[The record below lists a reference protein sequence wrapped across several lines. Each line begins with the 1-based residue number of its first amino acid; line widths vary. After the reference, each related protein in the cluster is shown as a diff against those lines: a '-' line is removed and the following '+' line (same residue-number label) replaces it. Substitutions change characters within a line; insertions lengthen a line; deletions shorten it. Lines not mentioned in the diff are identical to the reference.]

1 MATVNSL
8 PEWPTNCY
16 PQKIC
21 VLACHLPLTIFTKMY
36 SFCLNFALPRPTRRA
51 QVQSKKTTLEK
62 RQFIHVLKALK
73 QGLKVQEKDD
83 F

>member
-1 MATVNSL
+1 
-8 PEWPTNCY
+8 
-16 PQKIC
+16 
-21 VLACHLPLTIFTKMY
+21 MY

-51 QVQSKKTTLEK
+51 QVQSKKITTLEK

-83 F
+83 FLVFGVN